1 MIIIVKYRAVH
12 FDNRQGGSGITFVD
26 MLVYNET
33 AELTLREMESNAV
46 DNIKGIGHQ
55 FVGEIQLISIEVRR
69 DFHE

>member
-12 FDNRQGGSGITFVD
+12 FDNHQGGSGNPFVD

-46 DNIKGIGHQ
+46 DNIKGIGHH

-69 DFHE
+69 DFNE